1 MGYAAAGA
9 VLDGKKGALSEVLGA
24 LLGLLGGSESGMVGN
39 VVIYI
44 IRVQSVRSTR
54 FFIGLNAKSVCL

>member
-44 IRVQSVRSTR
+44 IRVQSVR
-54 FFIGLNAKSVCL
+54 GY